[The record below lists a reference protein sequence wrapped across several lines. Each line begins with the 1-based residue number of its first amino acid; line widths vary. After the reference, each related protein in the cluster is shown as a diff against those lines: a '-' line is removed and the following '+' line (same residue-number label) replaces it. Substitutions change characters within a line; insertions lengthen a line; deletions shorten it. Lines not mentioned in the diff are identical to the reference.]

1 MEAHKTVVLSARQGP
16 LSIMQRKTWSWD
28 TAIEVEPWLLHS
40 SGWEGPIGTEM
51 PINSMCNRGQSW
63 LGQCQTV
70 YLTPLEAVVLADDIG
85 PTQPME
91 VILKFWGGGGY
102 FFFNL
107 LPYWNIFFN
116 VQESKANPCWPQ
128 GRLEESFWVGF
139 TVVRHSS
146 CKI

>member
-1 MEAHKTVVLSARQGP
+1 MANAR
-16 LSIMQRKTWSWD
+16 L
-28 TAIEVEPWLLHS
+28 
-40 SGWEGPIGTEM
+40 
-51 PINSMCNRGQSW
+51 
-63 LGQCQTV
+63 

-91 VILKFWGGGGY
+91 VILKFGGGGGC

-107 LPYWNIFFN
+107 LPYWNMFFN
-116 VQESKANPCWPQ
+116 VQESKAIPCWRH